1 MNNNNPRILLVDDEA
16 DITFSF
22 SIGLEDSGFKV
33 DTFNNPISALSDFKS
48 GSYELALL
56 DIKMPKMNGID
67 LCKEIRKIDNNV
79 RICFLTAFDSR
90 YEEFRHY
97 SDCFIRK
104 PVSIDDLVKKVK
116 KELMIPEK
124 PGGSTS

>member
-1 MNNNNPRILLVDDEA
+1 MNSKPRILLVDDES

-22 SIGLEDSGFKV
+22 SIGLEDSGFNV
-33 DTFNNPISALSDFKS
+33 DTFNHPLKALSNFRS
-48 GSYELALL
+48 GSYELVIL
-56 DIKMPKMNGID
+56 DIKMPEMGGID

-97 SDCFIRK
+97 SECFIRK
-104 PVSIDDLVKKVK
+104 PITIDDLVEKIK
-116 KELMIPEK
+116 KELK
-124 PGGSTS
+124 KN

>member
-1 MNNNNPRILLVDDEA
+1 MNSSSNPRILLVDDEA

-33 DTFNNPISALSDFKS
+33 DTFNNALSALSAFRS
-48 GSYELALL
+48 GSYKLALL
-56 DIKMPKMNGID
+56 DIKMPEMNGID
-67 LCKEIRKIDNNV
+67 LCKEIRKIDSIV

-90 YEEFRHY
+90 YEEFRRY

-104 PVSIDDLVKKVK
+104 PITIDDLVKKVK
-116 KELMIPEK
+116 KELMIN
-124 PGGSTS
+124 